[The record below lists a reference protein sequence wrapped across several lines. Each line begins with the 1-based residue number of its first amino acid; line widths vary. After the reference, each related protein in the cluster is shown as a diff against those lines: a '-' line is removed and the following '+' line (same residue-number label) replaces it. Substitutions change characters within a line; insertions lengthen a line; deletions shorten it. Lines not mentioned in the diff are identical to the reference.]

1 MMKTKKKA
9 VFNWSG
15 GKDSALALYKAL
27 QSEEFEI
34 VALLTTVTGTT
45 MRSSIHGI
53 PLDILKEQAQSIGIP
68 LYTIELPS
76 NDMTDYEDNMRK
88 AVVHFK
94 EEGVTHFIFGD
105 IFLYDI
111 KKYRES
117 KLNPYDI
124 EVVEPLWN
132 KTSKQVVEEF
142 LESGIRSKVIVT
154 LASKLDNTYIGRE
167 LDRDYFSSLPQDVDL
182 CGEEGEYHTL
192 AYAGPL
198 FKKDISYKL
207 EAPHFVSYDIA
218 LDDGTTKNYGY
229 WITTINIA

>member
-1 MMKTKKKA
+1 MMAIKKKA

-15 GKDSALALYKAL
+15 GKDSAFALYKTL

-34 VALLTTVTGTT
+34 VALLTTVTQTT
-45 MRSSIHGI
+45 MCSSIHGI
-53 PLDILKEQAQSIGIP
+53 PLEILKEQAKSIGIP

-76 NDMTDYEDNMRK
+76 NDMTGYEDNMRK

-94 EEGVTHFIFGD
+94 AEGVTHFIFGD

-117 KLNPYDI
+117 KLSPYGI

-132 KTSKQVVEEF
+132 KTSKEVVEEF

-154 LASKLDNTYIGRE
+154 LASKLDKTYIGKE
-167 LDRDYFSSLPQDVDL
+167 LNRDYFSSLPQDVDL

-198 FKKDISYKL
+198 FKKEISYKL
-207 EAPHFVSYDIA
+207 GAPRFVSYDIA
-218 LDDGTTKNYGY
+218 MDDGTTKNYGY
-229 WITTINIA
+229 WITAINIA